1 MPCINK
7 SSRAKDLKFTIVIS
21 FFLLTSL
28 PAIANN
34 LYIYTPPTRIYQ
46 LHNGLEVIKKEH
58 GEIAYNRISHY
69 VNFVKELRAK
79 KLNEEELLN
88 KVNQYVNGYV
98 SENDGLVWDQD
109 DKWLTREQF
118 LIRGLGDCEEYAIT
132 KYFTL
137 LDLGVSMDKIYM
149 GMTDDLL
156 YNQGHMVLLYY
167 PTPKSEPLVYD
178 NASIKVL
185 RLTERW
191 DLKLHYVFNHSGN
204 YEVKNNGEIIPKK
217 DKHKITY
224 TKPFHD
230 LLRAEQHNQ
239 YFK

>member
-1 MPCINK
+1 
-7 SSRAKDLKFTIVIS
+7 LKFLILIP
-21 FFLLTSL
+21 FFLLTTL
-28 PAIANN
+28 PAVANGIH
-34 LYIYTPPTRIYQ
+34 IYTPPSLIYQ
-46 LHNGLEVIKKEH
+46 LQNGLEAIKKEH
-58 GEIAYNRISHY
+58 GEIPYNRVSHY

-79 KLNEEELLN
+79 KLPEKELLD
-88 KVNQYVNGYV
+88 KVNLYVNGYV
-98 SENDGLVWDQD
+98 SENDGLVWDED

-137 LDLGVSMDKIYM
+137 LDLGISMDKIYM
-149 GMTDDLL
+149 GATDDHL

-178 NASIKVL
+178 NASFKVL
-185 RLTERW
+185 RITERT
-191 DLKLHYVFNHSGN
+191 DLTLRYVFNHSGN
-204 YEVKNNGEIIPKK
+204 YEVGKNGEIIPRK

-224 TKPFHD
+224 TKPFYD
-230 LLRAEQHNQ
+230 LLKAEQHNK